1 MKRDFR
7 LPAIALAVLACDASV
22 RLDKYA
28 TGVSTSRAT
37 CVTALKDYTGRPPA
51 TSERLV
57 VLRARSGSSARQLD
71 AIKTEAA
78 REGATGILLGRPE
91 DSAGLPTAD
100 QGETWATALLVAA
113 DSGLVHSACD
123 SH

>member
-1 MKRDFR
+1 VKRNSL
-7 LPAIALAVLACDASV
+7 LPAIALAVLACDPSV

-28 TGVSTSRAT
+28 VGVSTSRAT
-37 CVTALKDYTGRPPA
+37 CVASLKDYTERPPA
-51 TSERLV
+51 TYERV
-57 VLRARSGSSARQLD
+57 VILRARNGSSAQQLD

-78 REGATGILLGRPE
+78 LEGATGILLGRPQ
-91 DSAGLPTAD
+91 DSAGLPAANP
-100 QGETWATALLVAA
+100 GETWGSALLVTA